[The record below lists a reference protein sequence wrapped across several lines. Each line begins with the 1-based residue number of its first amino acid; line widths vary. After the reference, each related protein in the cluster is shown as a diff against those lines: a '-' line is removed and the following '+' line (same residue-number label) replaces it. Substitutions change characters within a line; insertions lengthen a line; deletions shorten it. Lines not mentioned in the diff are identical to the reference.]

1 MIRDAIEAIR
11 VLAGDA
17 LIAAGELIHGGS
29 DHVDVWPDDF
39 GAGAM
44 ECDGPDSTK
53 PIPFDE
59 VRAALGDLPDSVLI
73 RSAAVLVQQT
83 VLYTPNPFVD
93 ALRDRAEQFEA
104 AELAALRSDVA
115 AAKGV
120 PVSALTGSTK
130 DELEKAA
137 DDLIAWR
144 GDKPKPKPDVKTLKS
159 GATDDSPKP
168 NGKAG
173 AAAALR
179 NLRAGG

>member
-59 VRAALGDLPDSVLI
+59 IRAALDDLPDSVLI

-104 AELAALRSDVA
+104 AELAAGNPSLS
-115 AAKGV
+115 
-120 PVSALTGSTK
+120 P
-130 DELEKAA
+130 
-137 DDLIAWR
+137 AWWERPQTNSSRR
-144 GDKPKPKPDVKTLKS
+144 GE
-159 GATDDSPKP
+159 
-168 NGKAG
+168 
-173 AAAALR
+173 
-179 NLRAGG
+179 